1 MASKPKEP
9 TTSPLLSRYSRNPSA
24 SQRFLPAEFVFAF
37 LQEGSRALAELTF
50 GDGESNYIKK
60 SDCSGDSFEVGQP
73 VVYGGRQCVVNG
85 VRDGDYGLHV
95 RFAVT
100 IDTTMT
106 EADFSGANLGVPGAM
121 ILAAWLE
128 HKVRQHTA

>member
-1 MASKPKEP
+1 MGSKPKEP
-9 TTSPLLSRYSRNPSA
+9 ATSPLLSRYSRNQVRA
-24 SQRFLPAEFVFAF
+24 SVFCQLSLC
-37 LQEGSRALAELTF
+37 LQEGSGALAELTF
-50 GDGESNYIKK
+50 GDGESDWIKK
-60 SDCSGDSFEVGQP
+60 SECSGDSFEVGQP
-73 VVYGGRQCVVNG
+73 VVYGGKQCIVIQVHS
-85 VRDGDYGLHV
+85 DGKHLRV

-106 EADFSGANLGVPGAM
+106 EADFSGAKLRVPGAT